1 MGTPIDD
8 AGRLVALRQAALL
21 DTPPEEAFD
30 RMTRL
35 AGRITG
41 APITRVTL
49 IDAQRQWFKS
59 QSPAFEPGGLRET
72 PISHSYCAHVVELG
86 RPLRVPDAREH
97 PLLRHNPAIQDYDA
111 IAYLGVPLRGA
122 DGHVLGTLCALDTSP
137 RAWSEDD
144 LEALSELVEGIST
157 ELALRSTAKQLQ
169 VEQLELARS
178 NRDLEGFATAV
189 SHDLAEPLRTIRG
202 LGQLLV
208 RRHGAALDEEGRELV
223 DSMLT
228 AARRG
233 GDLVADLL
241 AYARA
246 GHGKLVRGPVDSA
259 EVAAE
264 ALESLAEVRADA
276 HVVVGDLPT
285 VDADRTQ
292 LRQVLQNLIG
302 NALKYRGDGTP
313 AVRVDAERETGA
325 WRFSVADNGVGVQSR
340 DRERI
345 FELLYRAGNGAGQAG
360 TGVGLALCRTVIERH
375 GGRIWV
381 DSEPGRGSTFHFTL
395 PDAAL

>member
-1 MGTPIDD
+1 METPIDD
-8 AGRLVALRQAALL
+8 AGRLAALRRAALL

-30 RMTRL
+30 RLTRL
-35 AGRITG
+35 AARITG

-49 IDAQRQWFKS
+49 IDEQRQWFKS
-59 QSPAFEPGGLRET
+59 QHPELRPGDLRET
-72 PISHSYCAHVVELG
+72 PLSHSYCSHVVELG

-97 PLLRHNPAIQDYDA
+97 PLLRHNPAIAEYDA

-122 DGHVLGTLCALDTSP
+122 DGHVLGTLCALDTQP
-137 RAWSEDD
+137 RPWSEDD
-144 LEALSELVEGIST
+144 LQALSELVEGIST
-157 ELALRSTAKQLQ
+157 ELALRSTARELRG
-169 VEQLELARS
+169 EQEELARS
-178 NRDLEGFATAV
+178 NRELDEFATAV
-189 SHDLAEPLRTIRG
+189 SHDLGEPLRTIHG

-208 RRHGAALDEEGRELV
+208 RRHGERLDEEGRELAE
-223 DSMLT
+223 SMI
-228 AARRG
+228 AGARRG
-233 GDLVADLL
+233 ADLVTDLL

-246 GHGKLVRGPVDSA
+246 GHGELRRGPVDAA

-264 ALESLAEVRADA
+264 ALASLGDVRDGAQ
-276 HVVVGDLPT
+276 VVVGDLPV

-313 AVRVDAERETGA
+313 AVRVDAHRDNGVWCFT
-325 WRFSVADNGVGVQSR
+325 VADNGVGVQAR

-360 TGVGLALCRTVIERH
+360 TGVGLALCRAVIERH

-395 PDAAL
+395 PDAAR